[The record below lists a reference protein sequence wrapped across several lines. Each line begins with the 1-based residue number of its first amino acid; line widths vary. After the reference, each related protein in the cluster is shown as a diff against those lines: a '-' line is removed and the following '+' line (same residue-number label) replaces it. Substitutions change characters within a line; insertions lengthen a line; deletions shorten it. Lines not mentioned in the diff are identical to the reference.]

1 MSNVVFELFAK
12 LGLDSTEYSN
22 GLKSAK
28 GEATSFGGAIGNGL
42 KSAAKIGVA
51 ALATVTTAATAFAAS
66 SVKAG
71 ADFDKSM
78 SQVAATM
85 GLSMSELQTQVG
97 AVDTAWGTFDGNL
110 REYAQ
115 FMGENTAF
123 SAKQAADALNYMA
136 LAGYDVQESMTMLP
150 NVLNLAA
157 AGNMDLATASDMVTD
172 AQTAFGIAME
182 DMPQL
187 IDEMAKASST
197 GNTSVSQ
204 LGEAF
209 LTVGG
214 LAQELNGGFVTL
226 ADGTQAPV
234 SGIEEMEI
242 ALTAMANAGVKGS
255 EAGTHMRNMLLKL
268 ASPTSDG
275 TKALEAMGVAVFD
288 AEGNMRSLSDIFGD
302 LNTELS
308 AMTQE
313 QKIQAISDLFNTRDL
328 ASAEALL
335 NAVGQ
340 DWDEIGE
347 SILDSSGAAQKM
359 ADTQLDNLAGDVTL
373 FQSALEGAKIAI
385 SDKLTPS
392 LRKFTQFGTEGLSKV
407 TSAFK
412 EGGLTGAMTALSEVF
427 SQGLT
432 MVVEM
437 LPEAINVGMQ
447 LLGAIGQGLLEN
459 LPVILDAG
467 IQIVEML
474 ADAMISGLPQAL
486 AGISEMIPVLMS
498 KMTDLVLSLATK
510 LSDPDSVQAMIQGGL
525 SLIMALGQGLSENL
539 PKIIEAAPK
548 IITGLVQG
556 IVQSLPMLIDG
567 AIQILSGLT
576 QFIIENLPL
585 IIAAAYEIIFSLASG
600 LIEAIPSLLMAGVQL
615 VTSLVASLQAALPK
629 FLANG
634 MEITKAIVSGIL
646 SLLSSIAKA
655 ALDLVNK
662 FIQTVIAQKEQL
674 FDNGKKIIEMVKDGI
689 KEKIDDAKQW
699 GQDLIENFI
708 NGIKEKWEALKETV
722 SGVAQ
727 SIWEFLHFSEPEKGP
742 LSDFHT
748 YAPDMMNLFMQGIED
763 NKARLLDTVA
773 DAFNFGD
780 MIVSPNAS
788 VEAVGASGF
797 NQTVNIYSPEELS
810 PSEVARQTRNATR
823 DMLLELRGL

>member
-28 GEATSFGGAIGNGL
+28 GEATSFGGVIGNGL
-42 KSAAKIGVA
+42 KTAAKIGAA
-51 ALATVTTAATAFAAS
+51 ALATATTAATAFAAS

-71 ADFDKSM
+71 AEFDKSM

-97 AVDTAWGTFDGNL
+97 AVDTAWGTFSGNL

-115 FMGENTAF
+115 FMGQNTAF
-123 SAKQAADALNYMA
+123 SATQAADALNYMA

-172 AQTAFGIAME
+172 AQTAFGLEMSE
-182 DMPQL
+182 MPQL
-187 IDEMAKASST
+187 IDEMAKASAT

-226 ADGTQAPV
+226 KDGTETSV
-234 SGIEEMEI
+234 SGIQEMEI

-308 AMTQE
+308 SMTQE

-340 DWDEIGE
+340 DWDEIGA

-427 SQGLT
+427 SQGLA

-447 LLGAIGQGLLEN
+447 LLSAVGQGLLEN
-459 LPVILDAG
+459 LPVIMDAG
-467 IQIVEML
+467 VQIIEML

-498 KMTDLVLSLATK
+498 KMTDLVLSLAMK
-510 LSDPDSVQAMIQGGL
+510 LSDPDSVQSMIEGGL
-525 SLIMALGQGLSENL
+525 KLIMALGQGLSENL

-548 IITGLVQG
+548 IIEGLIQG

-600 LIEAIPSLLMAGVQL
+600 LIEALPSLLMAGVQL

-689 KEKIDDAKQW
+689 QEKINDAKQW

-708 NGIKEKWEALKETV
+708 NGIKEKWEALKSTV
-722 SGVAQ
+722 SDVAA
-727 SIWEFLHFSEPEKGP
+727 SIKAFLGFSEPEKGP
-742 LSDFHT
+742 LSNFHT
-748 YAPDMMNLFMQGIED
+748 YAPDMMDLFMQGIED

-773 DAFNFGD
+773 DAFNFRD
-780 MIVSPNAS
+780 IIVSPSAS
-788 VEAVGASGF
+788 VETAGASGF